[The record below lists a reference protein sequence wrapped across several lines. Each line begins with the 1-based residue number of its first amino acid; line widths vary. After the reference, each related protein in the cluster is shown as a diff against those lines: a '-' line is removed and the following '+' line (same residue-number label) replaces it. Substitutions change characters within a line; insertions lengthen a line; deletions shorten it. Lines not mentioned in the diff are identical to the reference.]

1 MAGNTYF
8 WFLGALLQQNIPI
21 YSQDVLK
28 IGPTQISYL
37 NATLALAIG
46 LGMLV
51 VGGYWIH
58 RLHLDELVF
67 RRAAAEGQGLQ
78 RLWKARA

>member
-1 MAGNTYF
+1 MSFQVTTNGINRGVGMVT
-8 WFLGALLQQNIPI
+8 
-21 YSQDVLK
+21 
-28 IGPTQISYL
+28 
-37 NATLALAIG
+37 LAIG